1 MWLGRGGTVK
11 LGKEANKQALK
22 KNNKKKT
29 TKKTTPKQTPP
40 KKSGVDVNQK
50 KVVK

>member
-22 KNNKKKT
+22 KQQQK
-29 TKKTTPKQTPP
+29 KKTTPKQTPP

>member
-22 KNNKKKT
+22 K

>member
-22 KNNKKKT
+22 NNKKK
-29 TKKTTPKQTPP
+29 KQPQNKHPP
-40 KKSGVDVNQK
+40 KNLELM
-50 KVVK
+50 

>member
-22 KNNKKKT
+22 KT
-29 TKKTTPKQTPP
+29 TTKKKTTPKQTPP

>member
-1 MWLGRGGTVK
+1 MWLRRGGTVK

-22 KNNKKKT
+22 KKQKKKP
-29 TKKTTPKQTPP
+29 PKQTPP

>member
-22 KNNKKKT
+22 KKQQKKQPQNKH
-29 TKKTTPKQTPP
+29 PP
-40 KKSGVDVNQK
+40 KNLELMWTKRRL
-50 KVVK
+50 

>member
-1 MWLGRGGTVK
+1 MWLRRGGTVK
-11 LGKEANKQALK
+11 LGKEANKQAL
-22 KNNKKKT
+22 
-29 TKKTTPKQTPP
+29 KKTTPKQTPP

>member
-22 KNNKKKT
+22 TT

>member
-1 MWLGRGGTVK
+1 MWLRRGGTVK

-22 KNNKKKT
+22 K

>member
-22 KNNKKKT
+22 NNKKKQ
-29 TKKTTPKQTPP
+29 TTPKQTPP

>member
-22 KNNKKKT
+22 KKQQKKP
-29 TKKTTPKQTPP
+29 TPKQTPP

>member
-22 KNNKKKT
+22 KT
-29 TKKTTPKQTPP
+29 TKKKTTPKQTPP

>member
-11 LGKEANKQALK
+11 LGKEANKQAL
-22 KNNKKKT
+22 KKT

>member
-22 KNNKKKT
+22 KKQKKKP
-29 TKKTTPKQTPP
+29 PKQTPP

>member
-22 KNNKKKT
+22 KNNKKKQQ
-29 TKKTTPKQTPP
+29 KKQPQNKHPP
-40 KKSGVDVNQK
+40 KNLELMWTKRRL
-50 KVVK
+50 